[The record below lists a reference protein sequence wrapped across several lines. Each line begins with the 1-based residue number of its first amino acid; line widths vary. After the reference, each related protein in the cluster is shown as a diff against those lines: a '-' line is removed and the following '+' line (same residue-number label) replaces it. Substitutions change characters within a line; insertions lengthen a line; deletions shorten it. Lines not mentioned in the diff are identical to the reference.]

1 MRREM
6 CRFYVRPAGLK
17 FPGHYPRE
25 QHGISLLS
33 SEFWYLLIKWAS
45 QFKDSACS
53 ELMELPF
60 VFVCLFV
67 VSLID
72 VYSQIIFIFQVGES
86 ARPVFCFFDEF
97 GEYASEA
104 SARKRKQNNSSFF
117 FPHLHPLTLAL
128 NKCPVG
134 HTIPDTFCAAT
145 KIKPYQIRPLFTH
158 KNCKLSGAISVTEQS
173 CAVPI
178 SKVKRHKSYRFCGIL
193 WCSVNT
199 YLARR
204 GSK

>member
-1 MRREM
+1 
-6 CRFYVRPAGLK
+6 
-17 FPGHYPRE
+17 
-25 QHGISLLS
+25 
-33 SEFWYLLIKWAS
+33 
-45 QFKDSACS
+45 
-53 ELMELPF
+53 MELPF
-60 VFVCLFV
+60 VFACLFV

-86 ARPVFCFFDEF
+86 ARPVFCFFDES
-97 GEYASEA
+97 GEYASEVR
-104 SARKRKQNNSSFF
+104 ARKRKKLFSSF
-117 FPHLHPLTLAL
+117 PTSNPLHLSSINAPWFTPYRILFA
-128 NKCPVG
+128 PQQ
-134 HTIPDTFCAAT
+134 
-145 KIKPYQIRPLFTH
+145 KPYQIRLLFTH

-199 YLARR
+199 YSARR

>member
-1 MRREM
+1 
-6 CRFYVRPAGLK
+6 
-17 FPGHYPRE
+17 
-25 QHGISLLS
+25 
-33 SEFWYLLIKWAS
+33 
-45 QFKDSACS
+45 
-53 ELMELPF
+53 MELPF
-60 VFVCLFV
+60 VFACLFV
-67 VSLID
+67 GSLIAWRVLAD
-72 VYSQIIFIFQVGES
+72 NFYFPSWRICPSGVLFFRRIRRVCERSES
-86 ARPVFCFFDEF
+86 E
-97 GEYASEA
+97 
-104 SARKRKQNNSSFF
+104 KKKKTIFF
-117 FPHLHPLTLAL
+117 FPHLQPLTLVL

-158 KNCKLSGAISVTEQS
+158 KSCKLSGAISVTEQS

>member
-60 VFVCLFV
+60 VFACLFV

-86 ARPVFCFFDEF
+86 ARPVFCFFDES
-97 GEYASEA
+97 GEYASEVR
-104 SARKRKQNNSSFF
+104 ARKRKKLFSSF
-117 FPHLHPLTLAL
+117 PTSNPLHLSSMNARWVTPYRILFARQQKL
-128 NKCPVG
+128 N
-134 HTIPDTFCAAT
+134 H
-145 KIKPYQIRPLFTH
+145 IR
-158 KNCKLSGAISVTEQS
+158 
-173 CAVPI
+173 
-178 SKVKRHKSYRFCGIL
+178 
-193 WCSVNT
+193 
-199 YLARR
+199 
-204 GSK
+204 